1 MTGTSRRKL
10 HVVDNKSI
18 SRNKIGIQLPLAM
31 PAPTALIQRPEE
43 PVEDQ
48 APNVTQDGKLFYE
61 I

>member
-1 MTGTSRRKL
+1 MTMTGTSRRKL
-10 HVVDNKSI
+10 HVVDNK
-18 SRNKIGIQLPLAM
+18 RNKIGIQLPLAM

-48 APNVTQDGKLFYE
+48 APNVTRDGKLSYE

>member
-10 HVVDNKSI
+10 HVDNKSI
-18 SRNKIGIQLPLAM
+18 SRKFQLPLAM
-31 PAPTALIQRPEE
+31 PAPTALIQWPEE

-48 APNVTQDGKLFYE
+48 APNVTRDGKIFYE

>member
-1 MTGTSRRKL
+1 MPGTSRRKL
-10 HVVDNKSI
+10 HAVGNKSI
-18 SRNKIGIQLPLAM
+18 SRKKIEIQLPLAM

-48 APNVTQDGKLFYE
+48 APNVTRDGKIFCE